1 MIALFSAVRRQA
13 LPLVA
18 LLTVGGSLVAPV
30 NTEAAPGYRPVPSGY
45 SAGQYAPR
53 SRYEDRGERP
63 QYAPARSRGSDYGLP
78 KSGEDLSGQRYPDR
92 QQYEQ
97 DRSLPYDAYD
107 GYEVQQL
114 PSRRVTPAY
123 RTETWDGRRL
133 PESYQPIERRSNY
146 RHDGRNG
153 GNDENWIDQRPTPEL
168 EDVFDAVP
176 PSYQRPLAAP
186 AGRSRPVSRP
196 NYDQRNY
203 GPDAGFDQPQ
213 PYSRQQPYSDSE
225 VEYLSAPSQP
235 RAFPRQSAPQPSYPE
250 RSYPQPSFPE
260 PSYREQQQPLPPQTP
275 PSSRPRANN
284 DRPDAQEV
292 LTRRYQDPTL
302 LRFAATL
309 TPEQGVAL
317 YAEVMDYVTNR
328 HLQPQPVQVLV
339 QRGLY
344 NLSQAGVNNTFVQAN
359 RLAMNSQQSQAWQQV
374 LLQMSQQP
382 GTTPQEAVTQMRQT
396 MQYAQR
402 FGISPSVV
410 ALEFVEGAVESLD
423 KYSAFL
429 PEEAARAS
437 NQQLGDSMVGIG
449 ITIEKAD
456 AGIRILKTVPGSPA
470 AEAGLKKDDILV
482 AVDGQNLRDRV
493 LDAATQ
499 MISGPEGSV
508 AVLQIE
514 RAGQTASMSITRR
527 RMELRSVTEVQ
538 MIDPANRIGYM
549 KLESFAASSAREME
563 AAMQALHQQGMRGLV
578 LDLRGDPGGLLTT
591 SIEVADMFLPQG
603 TIVSTRGRTASDD
616 SNAVA
621 KQPRTWKTPMVVLMD
636 EDSASASEIFA
647 AAIQENGRGL
657 IVGRH
662 SYGKGTVQTLFPLK
676 SVAASV
682 RLTTAKFYSPQG
694 REMAGAGVEPDI
706 QSAGGTDANG
716 RELDI
721 VAGVNALQRQLAGSR

>member
-1 MIALFSAVRRQA
+1 MIALFSALRRQA
-13 LPLVA
+13 LPLMA
-18 LLTVGGSLVAPV
+18 LFTVGGSLVAPV
-30 NTEAAPGYRPVPSGY
+30 ITEAAPGYRPVPSGY

-53 SRYEDRGERP
+53 SRYDDRGQRP
-63 QYAPARSRGSDYGLP
+63 QYAPVRSRGSDYGLP
-78 KSGEDLSGQRYPDR
+78 QSGEDLSGQRYPDR
-92 QQYEQ
+92 QQFEQ
-97 DRSLPYDAYD
+97 DPSLPDDAYD
-107 GYEVQQL
+107 GYEVQPL
-114 PSRRVTPAY
+114 PSRRVIPAS
-123 RTETWDGRRL
+123 RPENWDGGRRL
-133 PESYQPIERRSNY
+133 PESYERIERRSNY
-146 RHDGRNG
+146 RHDGRVN
-153 GNDENWIDQRPTPEL
+153 NADWIDQRQEL

-186 AGRSRPVSRP
+186 AGRTRPVSRP
-196 NYDQRNY
+196 NYDERNY
-203 GPDAGFDQPQ
+203 APDAGFDQPQ
-213 PYSRQQPYSDSE
+213 PYNRSQPYPESE

-250 RSYPQPSFPE
+250 RSYPQQSFPE
-260 PSYREQQQPLPPQTP
+260 PNYREQSQPLPPQTP

-284 DRPDAQEV
+284 DRPDVQEV

-317 YAEVMDYVTNR
+317 YAEVLDYVTNR

-359 RLAMNSQQSQAWQQV
+359 RLAMNAQQSQAWQQV

-382 GTTPQEAVTQMRQT
+382 GTTPQAAVTQMRQT
-396 MQYAQR
+396 MQHAQR
-402 FGISPSVV
+402 FGVSPSVV
-410 ALEFVEGAVESLD
+410 ALEFVQGAVESLD

-429 PEEAARAS
+429 PEDAARAS

-482 AVDGQNLRDRV
+482 SVDGQNLRGRV

-514 RAGQTASMSITRR
+514 RAGQTASLSITRR

-549 KLESFAASSAREME
+549 KLESFASSSAREME
-563 AAMQALHQQGMRGLV
+563 GALQSLHQQGMRGVV

-721 VAGVNALQRQLAGSR
+721 VAGVNALQRQLAGNR